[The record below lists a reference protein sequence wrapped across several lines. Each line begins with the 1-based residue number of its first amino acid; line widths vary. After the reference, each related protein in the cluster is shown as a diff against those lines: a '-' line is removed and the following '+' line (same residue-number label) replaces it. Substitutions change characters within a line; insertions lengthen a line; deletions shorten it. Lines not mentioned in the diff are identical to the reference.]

1 MKKILSLLA
10 LLLVFLIADDSNTTK
25 KFDIDKEIE
34 KIMAAPQSERRH
46 LMNEL
51 KRKIFEL
58 NLDIQSSQIIHLQK
72 ILGMREHSKGKH

>member
-1 MKKILSLLA
+1 MKKILSLLV
-10 LLLVFLIADDSNTTK
+10 LLLVFMVADESNTTK

-34 KIMAAPQSERRH
+34 KIMAAPQAERRH

-72 ILGMREHSKGKH
+72 ILRTPLHTKGKH